1 MKEFN
6 GIIVIN
12 KEEDMTSF
20 DVVRKVKK
28 ILACKKVGHTG
39 TLDPMATGVLPICI
53 GKATKAAN
61 YLIKDN
67 KAYIAEVK
75 LGEVTDTYD
84 REGTI
89 VSTNNVNTSEE
100 KLTKVIKSFVGK
112 IIQVPPKYSA
122 LKINGQKMYDLAR
135 KGIEFEVKGREIEV
149 FSIEILNINLP
160 YFTIRVTCSKGTYI
174 RSLAYDIGQKL
185 GCGAHLFNLQ
195 RIKSGNFNIDQSL
208 KLEALNLENIES
220 ILISVEELFKDF
232 NSFTIEPYFEKLF
245 LNGVSIKDNRLIS
258 KFMEKGLFKVYNDSG
273 KFLGLG
279 KREQDFFKMESLF

>member
-12 KEEDMTSF
+12 KEEGMTSF

-28 ILACKKVGHTG
+28 ILSCKKVGHTG

-67 KAYIAEVK
+67 KSYIAEVK

-89 VSTNNVNTSEE
+89 VSTNDVNISEE
-100 KLTKVIKSFVGK
+100 NLIKAIKSFVGK

-160 YFTIRVTCSKGTYI
+160 YFTIKVTCSKGTYI

-195 RIKSGNFNIDQSL
+195 RIKSGHFNLDQSL
-208 KLEALNLENIES
+208 KLEALNLDNIES

-245 LNGVSIKDNRLIS
+245 LNGVSIKDKRLIS
-258 KFMEKGLFKVYNDSG
+258 KFMEMGIFKVYNNSG

>member
-1 MKEFN
+1 MKEYN

-12 KEEDMTSF
+12 KEEGITSF

-28 ILACKKVGHTG
+28 ILSCKKVGHTG

-89 VSTNNVNTSEE
+89 VSTNDVNINKEN
-100 KLTKVIKSFVGK
+100 LIKTIRSFVGK
-112 IIQVPPKYSA
+112 ITQVPPKYSA

-135 KGIEFEVKGREIEV
+135 KGIEFEVNGREIEI
-149 FSIEILNINLP
+149 FAIEILNINLP
-160 YFTIRVTCSKGTYI
+160 YFTIKVICSKGTYI

-195 RIKSGNFNIDQSL
+195 RIKSGNFNLEQSL
-208 KLEALNLENIES
+208 RLEELSLDNIES
-220 ILISVEELFKDF
+220 VLISVEELFKDL
-232 NSFTIEPYFEKLF
+232 NSFIIEPYFEKLF

-258 KFMEKGLFKVYNDSG
+258 KFMEMGIFKVYNNSG
-273 KFLGLG
+273 EFLGLG
-279 KREQDFFKMESLF
+279 KRGQDFFKMESLF